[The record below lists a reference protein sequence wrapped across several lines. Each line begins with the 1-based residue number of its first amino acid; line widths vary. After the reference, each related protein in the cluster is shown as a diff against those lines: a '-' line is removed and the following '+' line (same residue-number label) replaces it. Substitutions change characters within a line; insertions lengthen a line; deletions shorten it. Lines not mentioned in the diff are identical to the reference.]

1 MNTFLTNF
9 QNNLIIGRSNCLK
22 YVRIATL
29 AGVLTVFAHSLSADT
44 NRLDQ
49 LRSSAESKTA
59 TALAELEA
67 VRDTVTRERVPLGE
81 ELRGLERVNR
91 EKRAEAQ
98 RLQRRLDGASGD
110 FARMEEELGLRQD
123 ELNFISGMLVD
134 YLNRLNGSIHS
145 AENDLYADELL
156 RLLNLAEDENADPD
170 FVLTEHQKAL
180 DIGMQRLSNLI
191 GGHRFSGSAV
201 GPDGSFLSGKF
212 AIIGPS
218 VYFASDNGR
227 IGGLAE
233 RGASL
238 AANVFVFDSSATP
251 QIASLLDTGSGS
263 IPFDTTMGRA
273 TALATTQE
281 SLFEHIQKGGIWMI
295 PILSF
300 AGVAWL
306 IAMFKAFEIFSV
318 KRLRP
323 GILLETISLVRSGKK
338 EEADALLEN
347 QGGPTAKMLK
357 KGVKYHKLPKDSLE
371 ELMAEDILE
380 TQPKLE
386 RGLAIITVTAAV
398 APLLGL
404 LGTVTGMINTFKL
417 ITLFG
422 TGDARSLSSGISEA
436 LITTEF
442 GLIVAIPS
450 LLLSAFLSRKVQG
463 ITGEMENAAITFANG
478 AGLPEEE
485 PVAKAG

>member
-1 MNTFLTNF
+1 MQTLT
-9 QNNLIIGRSNCLK
+9 QSPIRLWKNLRTLTALSLFGFAAANGLNASESNLDTLK
-22 YVRIATL
+22 ANGEARTE
-29 AGVLTVFAHSLSADT
+29 
-44 NRLDQ
+44 R
-49 LRSSAESKTA
+49 
-59 TALAELEA
+59 ALAELET

-81 ELRGLERVNR
+81 ELRSLERVNR
-91 EKRAEAQ
+91 EKREEAQ

-110 FARMEEELGLRQD
+110 FARMEEELGLRED

-134 YLNRLNGSIHS
+134 YLNRINGSIHS
-145 AENDLYADELL
+145 AENDLYSDELL
-156 RLLNLAEDENADPD
+156 RLLNLAEDETADQD
-170 FVLTEHQKAL
+170 FVLSEHQKAL
-180 DIGMQRLSNLI
+180 DIGMERLSSLI
-191 GGHRFSGSAV
+191 GGHIFSGSAV
-201 GPDGSFLSGKF
+201 GPDGSYLDGKF
-212 AIIGPS
+212 GIVGPS

-227 IGGLAE
+227 VGGLAE

-251 QIASLLDTGSGS
+251 SIKSLLDESQGQ
-263 IPFDTTMGRA
+263 IPYDTTMGRA
-273 TALATTQE
+273 TALATTKE
-281 SLFEHIQKGGIWMI
+281 TLFEHIQKGGIWMI

-318 KRLRP
+318 KRLKP
-323 GILLETISLVRSGKK
+323 GILLETIQLIRSGKK
-338 EEADALLEN
+338 EQADELLEN

-357 KGVKYHKLPKDSLE
+357 KGIKYHKLPKESLE

-386 RGLAIITVTAAV
+386 RGLSIITVTAAV

-450 LLLSAFLSRKVQG
+450 LLLSAFLSRKAQG

-478 AGLPEEE
+478 VGLPDEEA
-485 PVAKAG
+485 VAKAS

>member
-1 MNTFLTNF
+1 MSLQSSLWRNLRTLLAIGTLGLT
-9 QNNLIIGRSNCLK
+9 S
-22 YVRIATL
+22 VSAIADE
-29 AGVLTVFAHSLSADT
+29 S
-44 NRLDQ
+44 RLDA
-49 LRSSAESKTA
+49 LKADAETR
-59 TALAELEA
+59 TEEALEKLQA
-67 VRDTVTRERVPLGE
+67 VRETVTRERVPLGE
-81 ELRGLERVNR
+81 ELRKLERVNR
-91 EKRAEAQ
+91 EKRSEAQ

-110 FARMEEELGLRQD
+110 FARMEEELGLRED

-145 AENDLYADELL
+145 SENDLYSDELL
-156 RLLNLAEDENADPD
+156 RLLNLAEDETADPD
-170 FVLTEHQKAL
+170 YVMSEHQKAL
-180 DIGMQRLSNLI
+180 DIGMERLSNLI
-191 GGHRFSGSAV
+191 GGHIFSGSAV
-201 GPDGSFLSGKF
+201 GPDGSYLSGKF
-212 AIIGPS
+212 GIIGPS

-227 IGGLAE
+227 VGGLAE

-251 QIASLLDTGSGS
+251 SIKRLLDEGSGS
-263 IPFDTTMGRA
+263 IPYDTTMGRA

-281 SLFEHIQKGGIWMI
+281 TLFEHIQKGGIWMI

-306 IAMFKAFEIFSV
+306 IGMFKAFEIFSV
-318 KRLRP
+318 KRLKP
-323 GILLETISLVRSGKK
+323 GVLLETINLVRSGKK
-338 EEADALLEN
+338 EEADALLET
-347 QGGPTAKMLK
+347 QGGPTATMLK
-357 KGVKYHKLPKDSLE
+357 KGVKYHKLPKESLE
-371 ELMAEDILE
+371 ELMAENILE

-386 RGLAIITVTAAV
+386 RGLAVITVTAAV

-463 ITGEMENAAITFANG
+463 IAGEMENAAITFANG
-478 AGLPEEE
+478 AGLPDEES
-485 PVAKAG
+485 VAKAS

>member
-1 MNTFLTNF
+1 MPFYSSFWKKLHR
-9 QNNLIIGRSNCLK
+9 L
-22 YVRIATL
+22 ATVGTLGL
-29 AGVLTVFAHSLSADT
+29 ASVSGFASD
-44 NRLDQ
+44 NRLDA
-49 LRSSAESKTA
+49 LKADAEARTEE
-59 TALAELEA
+59 ALEKLQS
-67 VRDTVTRERVPLGE
+67 VRETVTRERVPLGQ
-81 ELRGLERVNR
+81 ELRKLEQVNR
-91 EKRAEAQ
+91 DKRSEAQ
-98 RLQRRLDGASGD
+98 RLQRRLDRASGD
-110 FARMEEELGLRQD
+110 FARMEEELGLRED

-145 AENDLYADELL
+145 SENDLYADELL
-156 RLLNLAEDENADPD
+156 RLLNLAEDETADPD
-170 FVLTEHQKAL
+170 YVMSEHQKAL
-180 DIGMQRLSNLI
+180 DVGMERLSNLI
-191 GGHRFSGSAV
+191 GGHLFKGSAV
-201 GPDGSFLSGKF
+201 GPDGSYLSGKF
-212 AIIGPS
+212 GIIGPS
-218 VYFASDNGR
+218 VYFAADNGR
-227 IGGLAE
+227 VGGLAQ

-238 AANVFVFDSSATP
+238 AANVFEFDTSATSA
-251 QIASLLDTGSGS
+251 IKSLLDEGSGR

-281 SLFEHIQKGGIWMI
+281 TLLEHIQKGGIWMI

-300 AGVAWL
+300 AAVAWL

-318 KRLRP
+318 RRLKT
-323 GILLETISLVRSGKK
+323 GVLLETINLVRGGKK
-338 EEADALLEN
+338 EEANALLQT
-347 QGGPTAKMLK
+347 QGGPTATMLK
-357 KGVKYHKLPKDSLE
+357 KGIKHHKLPKESIE
-371 ELMAEDILE
+371 ELMAENILE

-463 ITGEMENAAITFANG
+463 ILGEMENAAITFANG

-485 PVAKAG
+485 PVAKAS